1 MKQKEITLPATE
13 VTGTWRGSLGGY
25 WSTDGIIIDGTY
37 IFPPPQPDV
46 LTEDDDLYI
55 TDLIKTQTGL
65 DDFTFN
71 LRILDKAINQKNAY
85 GAIKDIWRIV
95 EKERGWVAPHWRI
108 NDVFF
113 KNKIISFSLAD
124 ALERSGFTSREAII
138 AVANSKYARSTTFKL
153 ETPKLS
159 GGTFTPVKALGHYLW
174 GNGEKLEVDINSI
187 GLQIKEH
194 NLSLLKQTIEHA
206 KTPGKYHLVDPKV
219 AYDTGRDS
227 WISGAYL
234 GRITLRVEGDF
245 IRHNDT
251 SWQFTGTVKAY
262 HDLYDF
268 NKSNRPLA
276 LEQLTTAGRAL
287 PGKSYEIDI
296 SGEHKIHLIGKG
308 FQTPNF

>member
-1 MKQKEITLPATE
+1 M
-13 VTGTWRGSLGGY
+13 
-25 WSTDGIIIDGTY
+25 
-37 IFPPPQPDV
+37 
-46 LTEDDDLYI
+46 
-55 TDLIKTQTGL
+55 
-65 DDFTFN
+65 
-71 LRILDKAINQKNAY
+71 
-85 GAIKDIWRIV
+85 
-95 EKERGWVAPHWRI
+95 
-108 NDVFF
+108 
-113 KNKIISFSLAD
+113 ISFSLAD

-159 GGTFTPVKALGHYLW
+159 GGTFSPVKALAHDLW
-174 GNGEKLEVDINSI
+174 GKGEKLEVDINSI

-194 NLSLLKQTIEHA
+194 NLSLLKQTTEHT

-219 AYDTGRDS
+219 GYDTGRDS

-245 IRHNDT
+245 IRHKDT
-251 SWQFTGTVKAY
+251 SWQFLGTVKAY
-262 HDLYDF
+262 HDFYDF

-276 LEQLTTAGRAL
+276 LEQLTTAGRVL